1 MKKTWKILLVI
12 SGCFAVIAASGAAY
26 YTIVTQDAVLDE
38 KKLVIS
44 DDKIEIFDAN
54 DRAVKDAAAFSPKE
68 TFRLDSLSEKVKFAF
83 VDTEDKRFYDHDG
96 FDYKRIVKATW
107 KNLKSRSFKEG
118 ASTISQQLIKN
129 THLSQEKTI
138 KRKLK
143 EFKLTRQLE
152 KRYTKDEILEK
163 YLNTIYFGHN
173 CFGLSSAAEFYFGK
187 EPSELRLA
195 EAAVLAGLI
204 KSPNNYYPFKHPEN
218 CLGRKKTVLS
228 AMLAQGH
235 ITEEEKEE
243 ALSVP
248 LPTAPSAGAL
258 DKSYFDR
265 VFDELEELSEEYDFV
280 LGGNIR
286 IYTYLDA
293 GLQNYLE
300 SLSSASETDKIY
312 TVLDNKTHGFKAY
325 YSTVGEIKRLPG
337 SLIKPLLVYAPALEE
352 DMISPATPILDEK
365 TNFSG
370 YEPKNFSGTY
380 SGYVSVRESLAKSIN
395 IPAVKILNS
404 TGVARSA
411 EYLKKLDLEIPED
424 DYSLALALGGMK
436 EGFTLNQIA
445 NAYSVFPC
453 GGEYISAG
461 FIREIVV
468 DGHTAYK
475 RRERP
480 VRVFSED
487 TAYLID
493 DMLKTA
499 AKEGTAKKLR
509 TLPFPVAAKT
519 GTGGTKNGN
528 NDAYALSYTT
538 EDCVGVWLGY
548 ADNSPMDITGGG
560 IPCNIALKIN
570 EYLYKDHFPEDFRK
584 PSGVENVFLDKTE
597 YYSTHNI
604 MLADENSPVESRFS
618 ELFKKSALPSL
629 KSERFTNPAIEM
641 PSIAYKEGKI
651 VIRFAKGTPDDYDYL
666 IDRFDSVTHTTVY
679 SGKYIETFV
688 DEKIKDGKTYVYT
701 ITPVY
706 KGVKGKPVTLPSV
719 STKKEGENVRP
730 IVPDTPPDIVEKN
743 WWDY

>member
-54 DRAVKDAAAFSPKE
+54 GRAVKDAAAFSPKE

-204 KSPNNYYPFKHPEN
+204 KSPNNYSPFKHPEN

-235 ITEEEKEE
+235 ITEEEKED

-365 TNFSG
+365 
-370 YEPKNFSGTY
+370 
-380 SGYVSVRESLAKSIN
+380 
-395 IPAVKILNS
+395 
-404 TGVARSA
+404 
-411 EYLKKLDLEIPED
+411 
-424 DYSLALALGGMK
+424 
-436 EGFTLNQIA
+436 QIFRVM
-445 NAYSVFPC
+445 SRK
-453 GGEYISAG
+453 ISA
-461 FIREIVV
+461 
-468 DGHTAYK
+468 A
-475 RRERP
+475 
-480 VRVFSED
+480 
-487 TAYLID
+487 L
-493 DMLKTA
+493 TA
-499 AKEGTAKKLR
+499 A
-509 TLPFPVAAKT
+509 
-519 GTGGTKNGN
+519 
-528 NDAYALSYTT
+528 
-538 EDCVGVWLGY
+538 
-548 ADNSPMDITGGG
+548 M
-560 IPCNIALKIN
+560 
-570 EYLYKDHFPEDFRK
+570 
-584 PSGVENVFLDKTE
+584 
-597 YYSTHNI
+597 
-604 MLADENSPVESRFS
+604 
-618 ELFKKSALPSL
+618 SA
-629 KSERFTNPAIEM
+629 
-641 PSIAYKEGKI
+641 
-651 VIRFAKGTPDDYDYL
+651 
-666 IDRFDSVTHTTVY
+666 
-679 SGKYIETFV
+679 
-688 DEKIKDGKTYVYT
+688 
-701 ITPVY
+701 
-706 KGVKGKPVTLPSV
+706 
-719 STKKEGENVRP
+719 
-730 IVPDTPPDIVEKN
+730 
-743 WWDY
+743 